1 MRESELRARLLVGEA
16 ERAAR
21 SSFHASAKAKAS
33 ALREVAWT
41 LMAIDPDYAAHLF
54 SEAEGIDRSDKGD
67 RVPELSAVA
76 AALAATDPARATR
89 LLTEAERMANSI
101 SYKPAKASALCE
113 VAAAL
118 GVTDPGRA
126 ARLLTEAERL
136 ASSQKNAD
144 LKANLFINVAIA
156 LAATDPGRA
165 ARLLTVAER
174 LAGSISYEQARV
186 GTQGR
191 IAVVLAAIDPER
203 AEFIARL
210 IPYEDSKVSTL
221 VRAAAAMAVTDP
233 ARAAR
238 LLTEAERTAYSVPP
252 HIIPVLDQPKRIAAT
267 YYDSRAVALCVVAR
281 VLAAA
286 DPGRAVRLLTE
297 AERLADSI
305 RSEYSRERVL
315 STSRWRW
322 RSSTSNGPNRLPV
335 PWARGRRYRRC
346 LALRRRLQ
354 PGPRKATDPPDRS
367 PRCELVAR

>member
-118 GVTDPGRA
+118 GV
-126 ARLLTEAERL
+126 
-136 ASSQKNAD
+136 
-144 LKANLFINVAIA
+144 
-156 LAATDPGRA
+156 TDPGRA